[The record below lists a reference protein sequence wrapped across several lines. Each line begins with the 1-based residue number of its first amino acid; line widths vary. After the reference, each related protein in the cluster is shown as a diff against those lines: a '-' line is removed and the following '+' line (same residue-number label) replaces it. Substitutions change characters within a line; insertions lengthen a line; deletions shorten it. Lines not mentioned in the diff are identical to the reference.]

1 MRCSISALPSMSAD
15 DSTRTRAIAR
25 YLESGE
31 YDRNDW
37 PGGIVEGER
46 RAYDALL
53 GALVA
58 EVQHRAPNP
67 PRSAALDN
75 IDVVAFTRARVSPM
89 VRGLFPRVEQDTVLT
104 ALERSLVFLTPD
116 NIQEVLRGSRWL
128 STAWDIAN
136 LYLLSV
142 DQAPLADDAPQ
153 IVGLS
158 EETTCYVSITYFDE
172 ADPFADFVVHEAA
185 HIFHNC
191 RRVSLGLPTTR
202 RKEWLLDIEFRK
214 RETFAY
220 ACETYA
226 TIVRR
231 ATTMRERAALADEF
245 AAQDAGI
252 PDGRVD
258 WEEIVDI
265 MLAACRSK
273 NGWKSIRERCAPLR
287 PRRHAAVSMARE
299 QP

>member
-1 MRCSISALPSMSAD
+1 MSTH

-31 YDRNDW
+31 YDRHDW
-37 PGGIVEGER
+37 PGGVVESER
-46 RAYDALL
+46 LAYDTLL
-53 GALVA
+53 GALAA
-58 EVQHRAPNP
+58 EVRHRAPNP
-67 PRSAALDN
+67 PRSAALDT
-75 IDVVAFTRARVSPM
+75 IDLVAFTRARVSPM
-89 VRGLFPRVEQDTVLT
+89 VRGLFPRVEHDTVLA

-128 STAWDIAN
+128 STAWDLAN

-142 DQAPLADDAPQ
+142 DQAPLADDVPQ

-158 EETTCYVSITYFDE
+158 EETTCYVSTTYFDE
-172 ADPFADFVVHEAA
+172 PDPFADFVVHEAA

-191 RRVSLGLPTTR
+191 KRVSLGLPTTR
-202 RKEWLLDIEFRK
+202 CKEWLLDIEFRK

-220 ACETYA
+220 ACEAYA

-231 ATTMRERAALADEF
+231 STKMRERAALADEF
-245 AAQDAGI
+245 AAQNTGS
-252 PDGRVD
+252 PDSRVD
-258 WEEIVDI
+258 WDEIVDI
-265 MLAACRSK
+265 MVAACRSK

-287 PRRHAAVSMARE
+287 PRRHAAVAIASK
-299 QP
+299 PLIF